1 MVASSVGCA
10 LSSSCKGPR
19 SFLITSRFF
28 ESKGTSEPEWSRI
41 RRCTTETIGILPY
54 GSSSSKRWVF
64 LPQKTSRIQL
74 SWTFVLP
81 KKKAIVISQSS
92 NPRVIASKQVA
103 SKGRNDRERN
113 KSFGEVQIKGKGEKQ
128 AKGRTNSPASSS
140 EATSSTRQVVVKDGF
155 AGLSALKTQLEN
167 ERPRISRVKLN
178 DSAGE
183 LLKQRK
189 QADPMRRQEEAVKSP
204 TSPNA
209 DASKA
214 TSTRKMNS
222 SDGPSRE
229 GGTTLVCLTNLANEV
244 TEEDYNSLMQ
254 SIPEITSW
262 KYLSDLRGQCLG
274 YGFCEVQ
281 AEADIEAIIQYLS
294 EQVFYGKKVKASV
307 SERSGNE
314 YKRSLER
321 QTRPAVTSQD
331 AMKEASMSASSSSSV
346 KDTVSKGNPSLRK
359 QAGVRVVW
367 KAQPSSREAGTTE
380 TKSAEYS
387 PPEFGLPQDG
397 NVDEILENRKA
408 KIEALQNL
416 TPAVDMASNT
426 GVDSSEGLD
435 KESATKLTGQSV
447 LEALQRAAALR
458 DSKSKL
464 RRRKG
469 VSGGGKY
476 SSDSEDDTKQ
486 GPLPPVVFKLE
497 WASKIEELENDL
509 KQLRMLS

>member
-1 MVASSVGCA
+1 MVASRVGCT

-19 SFLITSRFF
+19 SFLFTSRFF
-28 ESKGTSEPEWSRI
+28 ESKGISEPEWSRI
-41 RRCTTETIGILPY
+41 RRCTTETIGIRPY

-74 SWTFVLP
+74 SLAFVLP

-103 SKGRNDRERN
+103 SKGRNDREPN
-113 KSFGEVQIKGKGEKQ
+113 KSVGEVQIKGKGEKQ
-128 AKGRTNSPASSS
+128 AKGRTNSSASSS
-140 EATSSTRQVVVKDGF
+140 EGTSSTRQVMVKDGF
-155 AGLSALKTQLEN
+155 AGLSALKKQLEK

-189 QADPMRRQEEAVKSP
+189 QADAMRRQEEAVKSP

-214 TSTRKMNS
+214 TSTRKVNS

-244 TEEDYNSLMQ
+244 TEEDYNCLMH

-262 KYLSDLRGQCLG
+262 KYLSGPRGQCLG

-281 AEADIEAIIQYLS
+281 AEADIEAIIQCLS
-294 EQVFYGKKVKASV
+294 EQVFHGKMVKASV

-314 YKRSLER
+314 YKRSLEK
-321 QTRPAVTSQD
+321 QTRLAVTSQG
-331 AMKEASMSASSSSSV
+331 ARKEASMSASSSSSV
-346 KDTVSKGNPSLRK
+346 KDTASKGNPSLRK
-359 QAGVRVVW
+359 QAGVRIVW
-367 KAQPSSREAGTTE
+367 KAQHQSREAGTTE
-380 TKSAEYS
+380 T
-387 PPEFGLPQDG
+387 
-397 NVDEILENRKA
+397 
-408 KIEALQNL
+408 
-416 TPAVDMASNT
+416 AVDMASNT

-458 DSKSKL
+458 ESKSKL
-464 RRRKG
+464 RRRKDG
-469 VSGGGKY
+469 SGGGKY

-486 GPLPPVVFKLE
+486 GPLPPLVFKLE